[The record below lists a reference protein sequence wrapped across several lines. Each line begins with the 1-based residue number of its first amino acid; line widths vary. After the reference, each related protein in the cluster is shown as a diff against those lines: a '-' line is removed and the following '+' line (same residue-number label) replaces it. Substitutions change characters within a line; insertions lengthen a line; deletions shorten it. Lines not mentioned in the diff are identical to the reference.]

1 MGLVVEQPDRGF
13 ALERRLAQRFAAA
26 RFAYSTA
33 YSAVRR
39 LQKDGLVR
47 AAPADPAAAEEEVV
61 YEATSEG
68 VAHLRKWVRAPST
81 TPVLREELHARV
93 ALCEPRDLPRLIDV
107 VHSEELACLAELDRL
122 RERVVAEQHDV
133 RGRPLATEQWSTLM
147 DRGVVQGEAAFWGG
161 RATQLGQL
169 RSYLEELR
177 GEAERRALAQHRRG
191 LAERDRT
198 A

>member
-1 MGLVVEQPDRGF
+1 
-13 ALERRLAQRFAAA
+13 
-26 RFAYSTA
+26 
-33 YSAVRR
+33 
-39 LQKDGLVR
+39 
-47 AAPADPAAAEEEVV
+47 
-61 YEATSEG
+61 
-68 VAHLRKWVRAPST
+68 
-81 TPVLREELHARV
+81 
-93 ALCEPRDLPRLIDV
+93 LPRLIDV

-122 RERVVAEQHDV
+122 RERVVAEQRDV
-133 RGRPLATEQWSTLM
+133 RGRPLATAQWSTLM

-161 RATQLGQL
+161 RATQLAQL